1 MLIAVAI
8 CAALYGLVIV
18 ALYAGQRKIL
28 FPCDAAEVDP
38 ATLGLKAEILR
49 LNTEDGESLLAWRI
63 PPAPGQP
70 LILYFHGNAGGI
82 DLRVE
87 RFRAIAKAGMGLLAI
102 EYRGYASSTGSPSER
117 GLKLDGEAA
126 YAAAIASGVAPERI
140 VLLGESLGS
149 GVAVALAARHKV
161 GALVLDSPY
170 SSIADVAAAA
180 YWFVPVRALLRDPF
194 RNDLLIGSVDAPTLM
209 AHGTKDRVVPIRFG
223 EKLFALA
230 NPPKEFWRV
239 EGSRPSRIGRA
250 LRRNPRLDRPNSSVN
265 LARRTLQRH
274 GSCTRAKLGRTRR
287 RRQKSRRSRM
297 PSSLTETLSR
307 ARPTLSR
314 ERGR

>member
-8 CAALYGLVIV
+8 GAALYGLVMV
-18 ALYAGQRKIL
+18 GLYVGQRKIL
-28 FPCDAAEVDP
+28 FPRDAAEVDP

-49 LNTEDGESLLAWRI
+49 LKTEDGESLLAWRI
-63 PPAPGQP
+63 PPAPGRP
-70 LILYFHGNAGGI
+70 MILYFHGNSGGI
-82 DLRVE
+82 DLRFE
-87 RFRAIAKAGMGLLAI
+87 RFRALAQAGMGLLAI

-126 YAAAIASGVAPERI
+126 YAAAIASGVAPGRI

-180 YWFVPVRALLRDPF
+180 YWFMPVRALLRDPF
-194 RNDLLIGSVDAPTLM
+194 RNDLLIGSVSAPTLVV
-209 AHGTKDRVVPIRFG
+209 HGTKDRVVPIRFG

-239 EGSRPSRIGRA
+239 EGGAHLA
-250 LRRNPRLDRPNSSVN
+250 LGERFADTLDWIAQTVR
-265 LARRTLQRH
+265 
-274 GSCTRAKLGRTRR
+274 
-287 RRQKSRRSRM
+287 
-297 PSSLTETLSR
+297 
-307 ARPTLSR
+307 
-314 ERGR
+314 

>member
-1 MLIAVAI
+1 MMVVAL
-8 CAALYGLVIV
+8 AAFV
-18 ALYAGQRKIL
+18 ALYAAVFVGLFLCQRKIL
-28 FPCDAAEVDP
+28 FRCDAAEVDP
-38 ATLGLKAEILR
+38 ATLGLKAKVVR
-49 LNTEDGESLLAWRI
+49 LKTEDGESLLAWLI
-63 PPAPGQP
+63 PPAPGRP

-87 RFRAIAKAGMGLLAI
+87 RFHAIAKAGMGLMAI

-140 VLLGESLGS
+140 VPLGESLGS

-194 RNDLLIGSVDAPTLM
+194 RNDSLIGSVKAPTLM
-209 AHGTKDRVVPIRFG
+209 VHGTKDRVVPIRFG

-239 EGSRPSRIGRA
+239 EGAAHLAMGERLADTLGWIARMVPS
-250 LRRNPRLDRPNSSVN
+250 
-265 LARRTLQRH
+265 T
-274 GSCTRAKLGRTRR
+274 
-287 RRQKSRRSRM
+287 
-297 PSSLTETLSR
+297 
-307 ARPTLSR
+307 
-314 ERGR
+314 